1 MMNFSKDQKQ
11 IGVHLG
17 IRPINHGEVYTF
29 QIAVPESDQQHLPRE
44 NYENIQKSLQQHKSN
59 LIPLI
64 VRRTQAYNEDQE
76 YEVIYGVDWYLVAKE
91 IGIERLWVWVFE
103 LTDEQA
109 ITLKQEME
117 FLTTKFGNYSIQ
129 DQVKDNFKREENKYL
144 VDIQQ
149 DQPENTQLVLR
160 SFAQQIEEVLQAKL
174 EKLEHLFNQRL
185 TQLEAH
191 INPMIKGLA
200 VKIDQLENSLG
211 KIETSSLTER
221 TKTIPI
227 APVEEMTKTS
237 DFAEN
242 RKERTDYSKMKL
254 QKLKELAKKR
264 QLRGYSSLNKN
275 ALISLHTSYDQKTV

>member
-1 MMNFSKDQKQ
+1 M
-11 IGVHLG
+11 
-17 IRPINHGEVYTF
+17 
-29 QIAVPESDQQHLPRE
+29 
-44 NYENIQKSLQQHKSN
+44 
-59 LIPLI
+59 
-64 VRRTQAYNEDQE
+64 
-76 YEVIYGVDWYLVAKE
+76 
-91 IGIERLWVWVFE
+91 
-103 LTDEQA
+103 
-109 ITLKQEME
+109 
-117 FLTTKFGNYSIQ
+117 
-129 DQVKDNFKREENKYL
+129 
-144 VDIQQ
+144 
-149 DQPENTQLVLR
+149 VLR

-242 RKERTDYSKMKL
+242 RKERTDYSKMTV
-254 QKLKELAKKR
+254 QELKQLAKKR
-264 QLRGYSSLNKN
+264 QLTCYSSLKKD
-275 ALISLHTSYDQKTV
+275 ALISLHISYDQKTV